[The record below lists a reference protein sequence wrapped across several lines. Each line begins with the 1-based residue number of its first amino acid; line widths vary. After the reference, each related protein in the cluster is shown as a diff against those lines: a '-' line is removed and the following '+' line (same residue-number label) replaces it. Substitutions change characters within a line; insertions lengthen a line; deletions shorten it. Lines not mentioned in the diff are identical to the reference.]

1 MTDSTVEVPEQSSP
15 PAPTPRLTHR
25 EIFVIYSGLMT
36 GMLLAALDQTVVATA
51 LPTIVGELGGLEHY
65 SWVVTAYL
73 LTSTVCVPIYGK
85 VSDLFGRR
93 IVFQFAVVTFLV
105 GSIVSGAAQNMVQLI
120 LARGLQGIGGGGLF
134 AMTMTIIGDVVPA
147 RERGRYQG
155 YIGAVF
161 ALASVIGPLV
171 GGFFTDNVTWRW
183 IFYINIPI
191 GLIALVVTSVA
202 LKLPFRKMPHRI
214 DYVGAGLLTA
224 GASCIL
230 LVAVWG
236 GNTYP
241 WDSPAVI
248 GLAAFGVAALLL
260 FVFQE
265 RRASEPLLPL
275 RLFREPIFSV
285 CAGISLFI
293 GAAFFGGIV
302 FVPLFLQAVLGLSAT
317 NSGFLLLPMM
327 GGVVTTSVST
337 GRIITRTGRYK
348 WWPVLGMALATTGMF
363 LLSRLGTDSTRL
375 QAMIPMFVVGA
386 GMGMTL
392 PTLVLATQNAVS
404 HRDLGTATSA
414 VNFFRSMGGMLGV
427 ALFGGIFSA
436 TLFNNIA
443 KVLPAQVRSQFSFS
457 EISNG
462 PAQIRKLPP
471 PIRDA
476 VVDSIAKGVHNVFL
490 AAIPVVFIAFL
501 LAWLLR
507 EKPLSDHAHVV
518 RGADMMEG
526 GGEAGAPGS

>member
-1 MTDSTVEVPEQSSP
+1 
-15 PAPTPRLTHR
+15 
-25 EIFVIYSGLMT
+25 MT

-51 LPTIVGELGGLEHY
+51 LPTIVGELHGFEHL
-65 SWVVTAYL
+65 SWVFTAYL

-85 VSDLFGRR
+85 VSDLLGRR
-93 IVFQFAVVTFLV
+93 IVFQFAIVTFLV
-105 GSIVSGAAQNMVQLI
+105 GSIFSGAAQNMVQLI

-161 ALASVIGPLV
+161 ALASVMGPLV
-171 GGFFTDNVTWRW
+171 GGFFVDSLSWRW

-214 DYVGAGLLTA
+214 DYLGAGLLTA

-236 GNTYP
+236 GNTYA
-241 WDSPAVI
+241 WDSPAII
-248 GLAAFGVAALLL
+248 GLSAAGAALIAL
-260 FVFQE
+260 FIVQE

-275 RLFREPIFSV
+275 RLFKEPIFSV
-285 CAGISLFI
+285 CAGISLFV
-293 GAAFFGGIV
+293 GAALFGSIV
-302 FVPLFLQAVLGLSAT
+302 FVPLFLQAVLGFSAT

-327 GGVVTTSVST
+327 GGVVTTSITT
-337 GRIITRTGRYK
+337 GRVITRTGKYK
-348 WWPVLGMALATTGMF
+348 WWPVLGMALATVGMI
-363 LLSRLGTDSTRL
+363 LLSRLGIDSTRL
-375 QAMIPMFVVGA
+375 QAMIPMFVVGS

-392 PTLVLATQNAVS
+392 PTLVLATQNSVS

-414 VNFFRSMGGMLGV
+414 VNFFRSMGGTLGV

-436 TLFNNIA
+436 TLLSNVA
-443 KVLPAQVRSQFSFS
+443 RVLPPQVRSQFSFTKL
-457 EISNG
+457 SNG
-462 PAQIRKLPP
+462 PAAIRKLPP
-471 PIRDA
+471 QVRDA
-476 VVDSIAKGVHNVFL
+476 VIESISKGVHSVFL
-490 AAIPVVFIAFL
+490 AAIPIVFVAFL
-501 LAWLLR
+501 LAWWLR

-518 RGADMMEG
+518 KGSEVMEG
-526 GGEAGAPGS
+526 PG